1 MVYTMSSRPS
11 SETVLKQRSK
21 IMNREEALGK
31 EVIALDLL
39 SEAGIFTQRWSITL
53 LFM

>member
-21 IMNREEALGK
+21 IMNRKEALGK